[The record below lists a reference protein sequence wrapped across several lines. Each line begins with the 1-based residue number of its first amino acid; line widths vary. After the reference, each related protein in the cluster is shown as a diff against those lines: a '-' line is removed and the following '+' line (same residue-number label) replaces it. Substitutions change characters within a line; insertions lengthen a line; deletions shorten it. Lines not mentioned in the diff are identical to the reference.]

1 MLCPFLSLLPSQ
13 FAKNYSQK
21 LLKTFGGHCPV
32 LSQGG
37 SCSLTT
43 SATLGKDCQQDKDDK
58 ESSVQPFIALRDVM
72 EDKSK
77 QELILFNN
85 CCLI

>member
-1 MLCPFLSLLPSQ
+1 MVCLNISLLPYQ

-58 ESSVQPFIALRDVM
+58 DSSVKPFIPLSEDM
-72 EDKSK
+72 EANSEK
-77 QELILFNN
+77 EFILLKK
-85 CCLI
+85 CLLF